1 MGYRRQSPDFT
12 GFVKTGTLCALE
24 RAGKIKTANRKA
36 TTIMT
41 TVKTIEINGA
51 EGGGQILRAALSMSA
66 ALGIP
71 FHIRNIRGKRE
82 KAGLGRQHLSSVRA
96 AAAIC
101 GAEVTGAEMNSTELT
116 FVPGEVQVGSYRFD
130 IGTGGS
136 TMLVLQAIVPA
147 LICSLKAGEKASV
160 TVTGGTYCPF
170 APAFEFL
177 KETLEP
183 CLNRMGYPVTFT
195 MPRPA
200 FFQAAGGL
208 VRMEAA
214 GPFEPAPL
222 EFRERGSLKS
232 VSAVILNCHLPPEVA
247 EREKKV
253 LMRDFGDRL
262 GLTED
267 AVTLDANPAIPE
279 AGNAVLIRTGFESGT
294 SVFSEIGRP
303 RLAAESVAKIAAD
316 ESAAFLEADVP
327 VCRHLQDQLLV
338 PMALAGG
345 GHFVTTAPSAHTR
358 TCAQVIQAFTG
369 KPVHMDQQK
378 HGWLITV
385 PSV

>member
-1 MGYRRQSPDFT
+1 MGYRRQSLDFT
-12 GFVKTGTLCALE
+12 GFVKTGTLCAIE

-36 TTIMT
+36 ITIMT

-51 EGGGQILRAALSMSA
+51 EGGGQILRAALAMSA

-82 KAGLGRQHLSSVRA
+82 KAGLGRQHLSAVRA

-116 FVPGEVQVGSYRFD
+116 FVPHDVKSGSYRFD

-136 TMLVLQAIVPA
+136 TALVLQAIVPA
-147 LICSLKAGEKASV
+147 LVRSLKTGEKASV

-170 APAFEFL
+170 APTFEFL

-183 CLNRMGYPVTFT
+183 CLRRLGYPVTFS

-200 FFQAAGGL
+200 FFQAAGGIA
-208 VRMEAA
+208 RMEAA
-214 GPFEPAPL
+214 GPFEPVPL
-222 EFRERGSLKS
+222 EFRERGSVKR
-232 VSAVILNCHLPPEVA
+232 VNAVILNCHLPPEVA

-253 LMRDFGDRL
+253 LLNDFGTRL

-267 AVTLDANPAIPE
+267 SVTVDSNHAIPE
-279 AGNAVLIRTGFESGT
+279 AGNAVLIRTAFESGT

-303 RLAAESVAKIAAD
+303 RLSAESVAKIAAD
-316 ESAAFLEADVP
+316 EAAVFLEADVP

-338 PMALAGG
+338 PMALSGG
-345 GHFVTTAPSAHTR
+345 GHFVTTAPSSHTR

-385 PSV
+385 PAV

>member
-1 MGYRRQSPDFT
+1 
-12 GFVKTGTLCALE
+12 
-24 RAGKIKTANRKA
+24 
-36 TTIMT
+36 MT
-41 TVKTIEINGA
+41 TDKTIEINGA

-71 FHIRNIRGKRE
+71 FHIRNIRAKRE
-82 KAGLGRQHLSSVRA
+82 KAGLKRQHLSAVRA

-101 GAEVTGAEMNSTELT
+101 GAEVTGAELNSTELT
-116 FVPGEVQVGSYRFD
+116 FVPNEVKAGAYRFD

-136 TMLVLQAIVPA
+136 TVLVLQAIVPA
-147 LICSLKAGEKASV
+147 LVRSLKTGEKASV
-160 TVTGGTYCPF
+160 TVSGGTYCPF

-183 CLNRMGYPVTFT
+183 CLKRMGYPVVFT

-214 GPFEPAPL
+214 GPFEPTSF
-222 EFRERGSLKS
+222 EFRERGSLKR
-232 VSAVILNCHLPPEVA
+232 VSAVILNCSLPSEVA
-247 EREKKV
+247 DREKKV
-253 LMRDFGDRL
+253 LINDFGARL

-267 AVTLDANPAIPE
+267 SVTVDANPAIPE

-303 RLAAESVAKIAAD
+303 RLAAESVAKIAAE
-316 ESAAFLEADVP
+316 ESAVFLESDVP

-338 PMALAGG
+338 PMTLSGG

-358 TCAQVIQAFTG
+358 TCAAVIQAFTG

>member
-1 MGYRRQSPDFT
+1 MGFGRQSLDFT
-12 GFVKTGTLCALE
+12 GLVKTGTLCAIE

-36 TTIMT
+36 ITIMT
-41 TVKTIEINGA
+41 TVKTIEINGS
-51 EGGGQILRAALSMSA
+51 EGGGQILRAALAMSA
-66 ALGIP
+66 AVGIP

-82 KAGLGRQHLSSVRA
+82 KAGLGRQHLSAVRA

-116 FVPGEVQVGSYRFD
+116 FVPGEVQAGSYRFD

-136 TMLVLQAIVPA
+136 TALVLQAIVPA
-147 LICSLKAGEKASV
+147 LVRVLTSGEKASV

-170 APAFEFL
+170 EPAFEFL

-183 CLNRMGYPVTFT
+183 CLKRMGYPVTFT

-232 VSAVILNCHLPPEVA
+232 VNAVILNSHLPPEVA
-247 EREKKV
+247 EREKRV
-253 LMRDFGDRL
+253 LLNDFGDRL

-267 AVTLDANPAIPE
+267 AITLDTTPSIPE
-279 AGNAVLIRTGFESGT
+279 AGNAVLIRTEFQSGT

-303 RLAAESVAKIAAD
+303 RLAAESVAKIAA
-316 ESAAFLEADVP
+316 EEASVFLESDVP

-358 TCAQVIQAFTG
+358 TCAAVIQAFTG

>member
-1 MGYRRQSPDFT
+1 
-12 GFVKTGTLCALE
+12 
-24 RAGKIKTANRKA
+24 
-36 TTIMT
+36 MT

-82 KAGLGRQHLSSVRA
+82 KAGLGRQHLSAVRA

-116 FVPGEVQVGSYRFD
+116 FVPGEVKAGSYRFD

-136 TMLVLQAIVPA
+136 TVLVLQAIVPA

-183 CLNRMGYPVTFT
+183 CLKRMGYPVTFT

-214 GPFEPAPL
+214 GPFEPVPL

-247 EREKKV
+247 EREKRV
-253 LMRDFGDRL
+253 LLNDFGDRL

-267 AVTLDANPAIPE
+267 AITLDTNPAIPE

-303 RLAAESVAKIAAD
+303 RLAAEEASV
-316 ESAAFLEADVP
+316 FLESDVP

-338 PMALAGG
+338 PMALSGG

-358 TCAQVIQAFTG
+358 TCAAVIQAFTG

>member
-1 MGYRRQSPDFT
+1 
-12 GFVKTGTLCALE
+12 
-24 RAGKIKTANRKA
+24 
-36 TTIMT
+36 MT

-71 FHIRNIRGKRE
+71 FHIQNIRGKRE
-82 KAGLGRQHLSSVRA
+82 KAGLGRQHLSAVRA

-116 FVPGEVQVGSYRFD
+116 FVPGEVQAGSYRFD

-136 TMLVLQAIVPA
+136 TALVLQAIVPA
-147 LICSLKAGEKASV
+147 LVRVLTSGEKASV
-160 TVTGGTYCPF
+160 TVSGGTYCPF

-183 CLNRMGYPVTFT
+183 CLKRMGSPVIFT

-214 GPFEPAPL
+214 GPFGPTPL
-222 EFRERGSLKS
+222 DFRERGSLKS

-247 EREKKV
+247 ERERKV
-253 LMRDFGDRL
+253 LLHDFGDRL
-262 GLTED
+262 GLREED
-267 AVTLDANPAIPE
+267 ITVDTNPSIPE
-279 AGNAVLIRTGFESGT
+279 AGNAVLIRTEFESGT

-303 RLAAESVAKIAAD
+303 RLAAESVTKIAA
-316 ESAAFLEADVP
+316 EEASVFLESDVP

-345 GHFVTTAPSAHTR
+345 GHFVTTAPSSHTR
-358 TCAQVIQAFTG
+358 TCAAVIQAFTG

-378 HGWLITV
+378 HGWLVTGAV
-385 PSV
+385 CL

>member
-1 MGYRRQSPDFT
+1 
-12 GFVKTGTLCALE
+12 
-24 RAGKIKTANRKA
+24 
-36 TTIMT
+36 MT

-82 KAGLGRQHLSSVRA
+82 KAGLGRQHLSAARA

-116 FVPGEVQVGSYRFD
+116 FVPGEVKAGSYRFD

-136 TMLVLQAIVPA
+136 TVLVLQAIVPA

-183 CLNRMGYPVTFT
+183 CLKRMGYPVTFT

-214 GPFEPAPL
+214 GPFEPVPL

-247 EREKKV
+247 EREKRV
-253 LMRDFGDRL
+253 LLNDFGDRL

-267 AVTLDANPAIPE
+267 AITLDTNPAIPE

-303 RLAAESVAKIAAD
+303 RLAAESVAKIAA
-316 ESAAFLEADVP
+316 EEASVFLESDVP

-338 PMALAGG
+338 PMALSGG

-358 TCAQVIQAFTG
+358 TCAAVIQAFTG